1 MPGMRFSLS
10 CFHLDRLKYSHK
22 IQKSK
27 STPSLRKEIHLTE
40 AAQNSA
46 KKVVMQL
53 FSLIDISCPENQTQQ
68 PIIQMSIKGM

>member
-1 MPGMRFSLS
+1 MPGRRFSLS

-40 AAQNSA
+40 AAPNSA

-53 FSLIDISCPENQTQQ
+53 FSSKDMSCTETQTQ
-68 PIIQMSIKGM
+68 

>member
-1 MPGMRFSLS
+1 MPGRRFSLS
-10 CFHLDRLKYSHK
+10 CFNLDRLKYSHK

-40 AAQNSA
+40 AAPNSA

-53 FSLIDISCPENQTQQ
+53 FSSKDMSCTETQTQ
-68 PIIQMSIKGM
+68 